1 MWCAATCILSW
12 KVVKEQ
18 AGCPQCK
25 APFSTLFT
33 YRSLDGT
40 LHDFPQEESVC
51 LLARAQ
57 WFAAHLKVTHLLL
70 SSWHHLLRSPLQH
83 PALDP
88 MFSGP

>member
-1 MWCAATCILSW
+1 M
-12 KVVKEQ
+12 VKEQ

-57 WFAAHLKVTHLLL
+57 WFAVHLKVHPVSSKL
-70 SSWHHLLRSPLQH
+70 SSKHRLGNGDKQ
-83 PALDP
+83 
-88 MFSGP
+88 